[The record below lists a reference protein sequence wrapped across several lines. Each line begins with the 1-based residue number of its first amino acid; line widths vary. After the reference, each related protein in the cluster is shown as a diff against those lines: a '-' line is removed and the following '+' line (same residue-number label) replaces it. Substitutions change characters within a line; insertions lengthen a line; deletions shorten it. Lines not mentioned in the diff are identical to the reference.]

1 MKKKQLRTLSVMRK
15 SRQAL
20 YDPPSRVGHRGIV
33 GKSGYGKG
41 TLGQTLCEQ
50 EFEKGNKVLIWD
62 MFRAENTFYSF
73 KEENPEMLE
82 LNWAVGR
89 SSKKFKS
96 EVLVPIFAKRGATDS
111 QYFLPSSWIPVKI
124 NFDDLTEAEILY
136 LMGATT
142 PKAEQILKSIN
153 FSSFGSLTK
162 MQVKFLELES
172 GADKLF
178 LVSDDGAMADIG
190 DKRIYRT
197 INRALASLVQKNIV
211 ASKIEKGFEF
221 VDIDRIQ
228 GTPDVMTCVTG
239 RGCGSMENFLTFF
252 FNVMNRLILDRQ
264 KHSGKYAPMVIYIPE
279 VSNIA
284 GATSKD
290 DSVVSLMRFILQEAR
305 DSGISIILDTQR
317 PKNIDSSVKAQITT
331 WYVFNL
337 NKDDVDYMDKNLVE
351 IPRDYNIFWEIL
363 NQGRGVCV
371 KLWQDSGF
379 RWRYRKAAHIFPPRS
394 HKKSAYEDIN
404 AFYVEQGIKTNKVVD
419 KMVSSVR
426 TVFGSEVMEED
437 APVKPKDKDRDLQSE
452 LFG

>member
-1 MKKKQLRTLSVMRK
+1 MRK
-15 SRQAL
+15 TRQAL
-20 YDPPSRVGHRGIV
+20 YDPPSRRGHIGLV

-41 TLGQTLCEQ
+41 TCGQTLCENA
-50 EFEKGNKVLIWD
+50 FDKGDKVLVFD
-62 MFRAENTFYSF
+62 LFRAENVFYSF
-73 KEENPEMLE
+73 KEENPEMVG
-82 LNWAVGR
+82 LNWRVGR
-89 SSKKFKS
+89 SGRRYPS
-96 EVLVPIFAKRGATDS
+96 EVLVPVFAKRGISEA
-111 QYFLPSSWIPVKI
+111 QYFFPSSWKTVKI
-124 NFDDLTEAEILY
+124 KYDDLTEAEILY

-142 PKAEQILKSIN
+142 PKAEQILKSVN
-153 FSSFGSLTK
+153 FSDFGSLTK

-178 LVSDDGAMADIG
+178 LVSEDGAMADIG

-211 ASKIEKGFEF
+211 ASKLEKGFEF
-221 VDIDRIQ
+221 VDVDKIQ
-228 GTPDVMTCVTG
+228 STPNKITCITG
-239 RGCGSMENFLTFF
+239 RGCGSIENFLTFF

-264 KHSGKYAPMVIYIPE
+264 KHSGKFAPMTIYIPE
-279 VSNIA
+279 ISNIA
-284 GATSKD
+284 GATSRD
-290 DSVVSLMRFILQEAR
+290 DAVVNLMRFILQEAR

-351 IPRDYNIFWEIL
+351 IPRDYNIFWEIP

-394 HKKSAYEDIN
+394 HKKTAYENIN
-404 AFYVEQGIKTNKVVD
+404 DFYGVQGIKTERVVD
-419 KMVSSVR
+419 KMVSGVKA
-426 TVFGSEVMEED
+426 VFESAIDSMDV
-437 APVKPKDKDRDLQSE
+437 PVKVEKKGEDLQGD